1 MHFSMTDQVTA
12 FEHRQANWTFF
23 GSNFPLN
30 YHDNWT
36 ITKVT
41 NKLKLFYEE
50 YAIGEGQ
57 RKHIPTMPLF
67 AIVNYVDDIIFPV
80 YSIYSKVI

>member
-1 MHFSMTDQVTA
+1 
-12 FEHRQANWTFF
+12 
-23 GSNFPLN
+23 
-30 YHDNWT
+30 
-36 ITKVT
+36 VT